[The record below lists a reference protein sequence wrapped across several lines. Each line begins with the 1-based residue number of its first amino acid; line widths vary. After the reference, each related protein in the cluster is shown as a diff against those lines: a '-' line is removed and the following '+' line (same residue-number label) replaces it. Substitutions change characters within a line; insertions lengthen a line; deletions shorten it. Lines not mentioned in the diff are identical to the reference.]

1 MLLSKPTSDS
11 LSSSVDY
18 YLALCRAKGQSEN
31 TVVSKG
37 AGLQL
42 FQQWADSHAVF
53 SINSIDVDLLDNYQ
67 QYLNQFRKRLD
78 GQPLCRA
85 TIRNRLTVVKVMMH
99 TLFIKE
105 VLSVNRTERFE
116 LPKNGRRLPKP
127 VLSEQE
133 VKKVLQQ
140 AAHYGLKGVR
150 DTAIMTTYYASGI
163 RRFELSTLTLD
174 DVDFELCQL
183 RVNQG
188 KGFKDRYVPI
198 AKETC
203 LWIYRYLKEVRP
215 MLANAHS
222 GKALFLANSGKPF
235 RAAQLSELVA
245 KYIKLADVRKS
256 GACNQYRHAAAT
268 HMMDHGADI
277 RYVQEFLGHADLSTT
292 QIYVHVSMAKLK
304 EVYNRT
310 HPAAQVQD

>member
-1 MLLSKPTSDS
+1 MWLTKPNSLALSNCIQ
-11 LSSSVDY
+11 Y
-18 YLALCRAKGQSEN
+18 YLDVCRAKGQSEN
-31 TVVSKG
+31 TVVSKE
-37 AGLQL
+37 ASLSL
-42 FQQWADSHAVF
+42 FLLWAKGHGIVNATQ
-53 SINSIDVDLLDNYQ
+53 IDVEVLDNYQ
-67 QYLNQFRKRLD
+67 QHLNQYRKARH
-78 GQPLCRA
+78 GGPLCRA
-85 TIRNRLTVVKVMMH
+85 TIRYRLTTVKVFIR

-105 VLSVNRTERFE
+105 VLPVNSTERFE

-127 VLSEQE
+127 VLSEEE
-133 VKKVLQQ
+133 VKKVLKQ
-140 AAHYGLKGVR
+140 AEHYGLKGIR
-150 DTAIMTTYYASGI
+150 DRSIMTTYYASGI
-163 RRFELSTLTLD
+163 RRFELGVLTLD
-174 DVDFELCQL
+174 DVDFELCKL

-198 AKETC
+198 AKDTC
-203 LWIYRYLKEVRP
+203 SWIYRYLKEVRP

-222 GKALFLANSGKPF
+222 GKALFLANNGKPF
-235 RAAQLSELVA
+235 RATQLSELVA

-268 HMMDHGADI
+268 HMMDRGADI
-277 RYVQEFLGHADLSTT
+277 RHVQEFLGHADLSTT